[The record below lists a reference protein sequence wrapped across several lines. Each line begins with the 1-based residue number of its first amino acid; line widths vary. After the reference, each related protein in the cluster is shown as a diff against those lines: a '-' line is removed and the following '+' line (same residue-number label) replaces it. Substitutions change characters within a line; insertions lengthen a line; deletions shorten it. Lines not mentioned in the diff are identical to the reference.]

1 MSTKNGDDE
10 YRLEAEHTEALQGNE
25 PCIAINADI
34 TVPLRIISDYMLRFM
49 KNNKDAKLFEAK
61 QRLEKK
67 IAQFAADGYDEQNL
81 QKALFPA
88 TSSHTREAFLSAIQ
102 L

>member
-1 MSTKNGDDE
+1 MATKNVNDE
-10 YRLEAEHTEALQGNE
+10 YRLEAAHTEALLDNE
-25 PCIAINADI
+25 SPVVVNTDI

-61 QRLEKK
+61 ERLEKK
-67 IAQFAADGYDEQNL
+67 IAQFAADGYDEQHL
-81 QKALFPA
+81 KQALSPA
-88 TSSHTREAFLSAIQ
+88 TSSHTREAFLSAFQ

>member
-1 MSTKNGDDE
+1 MSTSNGEDK
-10 YRLEAEHTEALQGNE
+10 YRLEAAETEALPGNE
-25 PCIAINADI
+25 SIIVINTDI

-81 QKALFPA
+81 QQALLPA